1 MAVFRVEKN
10 SGLRITILLGIIMRG
25 LFVWQFILSGIL
37 FLLYLFFHNLS
48 LQQKMR

>member
-1 MAVFRVEKN
+1 
-10 SGLRITILLGIIMRG
+10 MRG
-25 LFVWQFILSGIL
+25 LFVWQFILSEIL